1 MKNNFSP
8 TRGRGR
14 PRDPKIA
21 GDPLRYIYVRE
32 STKARLQVL
41 MDSNGHKTMDQAIQ
55 SLLIGGES
63 NAAATNN

>member
-1 MKNNFSP
+1 MNKATVS
-8 TRGRGR
+8 RGRGR
-14 PRDPKIA
+14 PRDPRIA

-32 STKARLQVL
+32 STKQRLQVL
-41 MDSNGHKTMDQAIQ
+41 MDSKGHKTMDQAIQ